1 MTVRNFIISAY
12 RPLWSQEIKDLFI
25 SEPFIYHVLERE
37 NLVHEFGDIEVA
49 RFRRRTRE
57 DLMED
62 SHYVDDKYDRYV
74 GILAERLN
82 KIHGVTHNQAFWK
95 KALSMAFIRHITIFY
110 DLFAKCELYL
120 DKINNYTA
128 NILSTESYFIP
139 LDFEDHRYFFQNTD
153 YGQEQIFSLYAK
165 LFYPGVFSEMQ
176 QRPAQFD
183 KEIMHSGLKS
193 NELLTVKYKFKK
205 KVREFIF
212 YMSGKDRV
220 SVKDIQVGIVGSYFS
235 EEYLA
240 KLIKK
245 SDSKIFPLEWSI
257 RLDQADR
264 NISWDKR
271 GRLAEFDADFDRFDK
286 FFFSTIP
293 YCLPRVFV
301 EHYNDIE
308 SKHST
313 LLKGHPSLRY
323 IVSEGWISDTFMSI
337 LLALAQEKGVKH
349 INNEH
354 NCFFHPFA
362 GSYVSHVANMSDFFV
377 TLGWSDP
384 SLKGVVKGA
393 SLFPFSI
400 DKNGF
405 KKEYKVLFVSARA
418 NVKIPHYSS
427 AWGIDEEYAV

>member
-1 MTVRNFIISAY
+1 
-12 RPLWSQEIKDLFI
+12 
-25 SEPFIYHVLERE
+25 
-37 NLVHEFGDIEVA
+37 
-49 RFRRRTRE
+49 
-57 DLMED
+57 
-62 SHYVDDKYDRYV
+62 
-74 GILAERLN
+74 
-82 KIHGVTHNQAFWK
+82 
-95 KALSMAFIRHITIFY
+95 
-110 DLFAKCELYL
+110 
-120 DKINNYTA
+120 
-128 NILSTESYFIP
+128 
-139 LDFEDHRYFFQNTD
+139 
-153 YGQEQIFSLYAK
+153 
-165 LFYPGVFSEMQ
+165 MQ

-405 KKEYKVLFVSARA
+405 KKEYKVLYVSAPA

-427 AWGIDEEYAV
+427 AWGIDEENAVKHLVFCRSFFKNLRKETLRELVYRSYPKTWIPLLSYDKEYILSREKKKDKERGEIFEAVLTAKHRFEKEGEYTVACKVQDNLAGEAVLSKKLIVGGE